1 MEKYKTQKAYTLHVE
16 HSQWLE
22 NLRFYSDEL
31 RFLRD
36 KLAEVT
42 AKNTSKT
49 VVKMAEHFQNQ
60 FIIQENEIAE
70 LKHFIN
76 EHERYIEKN
85 VGHNPAADHKSMA
98 DHMMERDR
106 METFEKLFKELKTD
120 FKKFLSRTM

>member
-1 MEKYKTQKAYTLHVE
+1 MEKFKTQKAYTLHVE

-31 RFLRD
+31 RFLKD
-36 KLAEVT
+36 KLSEVT
-42 AKNTSKT
+42 AKYTSASVLKQS
-49 VVKMAEHFQNQ
+49 EHYQNQ

-76 EHERYIEKN
+76 EHERFIEKN
-85 VGHNPAADHKSMA
+85 LGSNPAADHKSMA
-98 DHMMERDR
+98 DHLMERDR

-120 FKKFLSRTM
+120 FKKFLSKTM